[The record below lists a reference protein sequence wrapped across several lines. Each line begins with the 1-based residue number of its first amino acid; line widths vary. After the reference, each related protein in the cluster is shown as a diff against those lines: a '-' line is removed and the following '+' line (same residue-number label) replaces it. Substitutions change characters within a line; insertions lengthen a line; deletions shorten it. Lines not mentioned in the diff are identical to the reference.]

1 MRRGHRHHLRPISE
15 AEAYARCHGMRFD
28 DVRIVKLEP
37 RRPRYQTS
45 VSGENLREA
54 FEQRLNS
61 RDPLDETE
69 AGAPLE
75 GDADSLFDL
84 DLESEGSTGD
94 APKDSKEAA
103 TTTSDA
109 GNDLEQADPGLAV
122 VTPDDEL
129 ETQSGD

>member
-1 MRRGHRHHLRPISE
+1 
-15 AEAYARCHGMRFD
+15 MRFD

-84 DLESEGSTGD
+84 ELEGSTDD
-94 APKDSKEAA
+94 APKESEEAA

-109 GNDLEQADPGLAV
+109 GNDPEQADPGLVV